1 MYCAQIAVFKVQPTH
16 KTQTESNTQNNPLFL
31 NISHF
36 PHIKF
41 SQLHQYHDKM
51 ENFLVIS

>member
-1 MYCAQIAVFKVQPTH
+1 MYCAQIAVFKFQPTH